1 MILANEDSSPRYFS
15 ILKRYTTHF
24 LFVIGIMQQPSPHKK
39 PPSPSNG
46 NVAMK
51 PVEFPEQNAV
61 LAKDQPEYLPLP
73 VCRHGDRTIS
83 CWKLTFGE
91 RLKLLFTGRLWL
103 LVLNFGG
110 PLQPQLPM
118 VESPFV
124 QLEKD
129 PHPDG
134 QASREARLPPRQEG
148 K

>member
-1 MILANEDSSPRYFS
+1 MHPI
-15 ILKRYTTHF
+15 
-24 LFVIGIMQQPSPHKK
+24 
-39 PPSPSNG
+39 
-46 NVAMK
+46 
-51 PVEFPEQNAV
+51 EFPEQNAV

-103 LVLNFGG
+103 LVLNVGG

-124 QLEKD
+124 QLKKT
-129 PHPDG
+129 
-134 QASREARLPPRQEG
+134 RTLMARLRERLDCRLARRG